1 MINIVKNIFIVSFMS
16 LMLIVP
22 ASVHAFDD
30 PFAKACEGSEDA
42 KNSSLCKEKASVDPD
57 PIYGSNGIINKIAN
71 IIAAVAGLAAVIII
85 MLSGLK
91 MIMSNGDSKKLSDS
105 RNAIIY
111 ASVGLVVIAMARV
124 IVGFIVGLI

>member
-16 LMLIVP
+16 LMLLVP
-22 ASVHAFDD
+22 SSVHAFD
-30 PFAKACEGSEDA
+30 PFSKACEGSEDA
-42 KNSSLCKEKASVDPD
+42 KNSSLCKEKAAVDPD
-57 PIYGSNGIINKIAN
+57 PIYGPNGIINKIAN
-71 IIAAVAGLAAVIII
+71 IIAVVAGLAAVIII

-111 ASVGLVVIAMARV
+111 ASIGLVVIAMARV